1 MISKNKLRWISGQF
15 LAGSGLSEKIRSIYF
30 GMALKFV
37 KKLPSSMVEAAWV
50 RRSAA
55 NDDFLPVVSDIDIT
69 ILIKD
74 LDFSEMKSG
83 TKLRTSPLMQ
93 DIQFLSTRFL
103 SAWMETGGFRNYQ
116 IPQWKQIYGIPTQL
130 HLPTSGTEE
139 MAFEVAYEVHLV
151 FKQIALKILSREFS
165 ESGDNQDIQ
174 KLILEVYR
182 LKNFWESRD
191 KNWAL
196 KRRRDIRPTGTIQ
209 DLFSTLEELCRSL
222 IEELEPPLNV
232 YDWKKT
238 VIREDET
245 GFDTA
250 ISFKGYPIYVLKNPA
265 GILEVRKG
273 KSGRFI
279 VTPSYLQM
287 IKGIGVQEQSLLN
300 RLAKEHVY
308 YRKFSCQRLAHDLI
322 GALILEPENTEQLY
336 FCFFNIAE
344 FHHAITGEFPV
355 KWPEIESN
363 WKKFRELRLKRD
375 ELEKLSVTY
384 LDHLEALI

>member
-1 MISKNKLRWISGQF
+1 MAGQF

-30 GMALKFV
+30 GMAVNFV

-55 NDDFLPVVSDIDIT
+55 NEDFLPIVSDIDIT

-83 TKLRTSPLMQ
+83 KKLRTSPLMQ
-93 DIQFLSTRFL
+93 DIQFISTRFL
-103 SAWMETGGFRNYQ
+103 DAWMETGGFRNYQ

-130 HLPTSGTEE
+130 RLPSSGTEE
-139 MAFEVAYEVHLV
+139 IAFEVAYEVHLV
-151 FKQIALKILSREFS
+151 FKQIALKIFEHDFSAQSVNRDIRKLS
-165 ESGDNQDIQ
+165 
-174 KLILEVYR
+174 LEIYR
-182 LKNFWESRD
+182 LKNFWDSRD
-191 KNWAL
+191 KSWAL
-196 KRRRDIRPTGTIQ
+196 KRRDDIPPIGGLPE
-209 DLFSTLEELCRSL
+209 LFSTLEELCRSL

-238 VIREDET
+238 VTHEDEY

-250 ISFKGYPIYVLKNPA
+250 ISFKGHPIYVLKNPA
-265 GILEVRKG
+265 GILPARKM
-273 KSGRFI
+273 KSGRFM

-300 RLAKEHVY
+300 RLAREHSY
-308 YRKFSCQRLAHDLI
+308 YRKFSCQRLGHDLI

-363 WKKFRELRLKRD
+363 WKNSRELRLKRD